1 LGSRVLGWVNWV
13 DFSCVFNAFW
23 GANRKT
29 FIISDA
35 IEESECAFQ
44 PVVDGFFETE
54 EEGDEVEVGAIGA
67 VAVGLSPFA
76 AGVWHFRMPV
86 NRSSSAERSARS
98 SAAARMSWNWAADAG
113 WYSAVRQ
120 VILAS
125 TSSGSMSTLTAIESG
140 SRAQRPWRRR
150 VPEQWA
156 LPSGVAAPR
165 DFAPLARAAAAR
177 AGVDGRLL
185 SIRDYIVHWG
195 KSVGRVRG
203 CRIGLESRTY
213 ARKILLDQA

>member
-1 LGSRVLGWVNWV
+1 V

-76 AGVWHFRMPV
+76 AGVAFQ
-86 NRSSSAERSARS
+86 
-98 SAAARMSWNWAADAG
+98 DAG
-113 WYSAVRQ
+113 ESLFQRGAECKEFGG
-120 VILAS
+120 S
-125 TSSGSMSTLTAIESG
+125 TNVLELG
-140 SRAQRPWRRR
+140 RRR
-150 VPEQWA
+150 WLVLGCEAGDISVDQFGIDVDIDGHREWVARPKTMAQAGAGTVGLTLGGCGSAGFCSVGARCGGTGRCGWTFVEHTRLHCA
-156 LPSGVAAPR
+156 LGKVGWP
-165 DFAPLARAAAAR
+165 R
-177 AGVDGRLL
+177 AGVPDWFGIKD
-185 SIRDYIVHWG
+185 IRAEDFVG
-195 KSVGRVRG
+195 SGVNRVGRG
-203 CRIGLESRTY
+203 T
-213 ARKILLDQA
+213 KP